1 VEYDAMGNLNL
12 NSDEVILQKTQTLII
27 NGVRHEGVLT
37 GRRLILV
44 TSGTG
49 SIHEDILFAE
59 IDLAKSGVNK
69 LREPNITLNVNS
81 PGGEKRTIELIF
93 IRLDGNQNIAE
104 LEKCIAILREH
115 HVPVEAGNHVAG
127 PAFSGNGQRI
137 IPGELT
143 GEEQVSR
150 PAVPELTPFGTTR
163 QRRQPLPDETSHQ
176 SPLTVIAAV
185 LFIIVVLII
194 GMVVAGQML
203 NGKNVP
209 VNQSVTG
216 SNITTRVVSSTSP
229 TPRTQATS
237 GTVSSAPA
245 LTVPK
250 NGVWVLISYRGN
262 FTGYI
267 GAQGRQIG
275 INSSG
280 NQSYK
285 LPFSD
290 AMIEGLIEKEDGSPE
305 KIEVGIYN
313 GGTLVSKSETKKPWG
328 GVDIHVKVGPAI
340 GNPVVTATPVLK
352 ITISPYAF
360 LPQASIPNSG
370 VWVRVFYSGNFMGSI
385 RANGLIT
392 NVNSTGDQFYQF
404 PLASGTVDG
413 SIGKQDGTADTLI
426 IEVYKA
432 GKLISQSYTAT
443 PWGIADINTR
453 V

>member
-1 VEYDAMGNLNL
+1 MGDLNL
-12 NSDEVILQKTQTLII
+12 NSDEAILQKTQTII
-27 NGVRHEGVLT
+27 LNGVRHEAVLT

-44 TSGTG
+44 TSETG

-69 LREPNITLNVNS
+69 LREPIITLHVNS

-104 LEKCIAILREH
+104 LGKCIAIFREH
-115 HVPVEAGNHVAG
+115 NVPVEAGNQVAG
-127 PAFSGNGQRI
+127 PAFSGSGQRI

-143 GEEQVSR
+143 GDEQVSR
-150 PAVPELTPFGTTR
+150 PAVPELALYGTTR
-163 QRRQPLPDETSHQ
+163 QRRQPLPDETSPQ

-185 LFIIVVLII
+185 LFIIVVLVI

-216 SNITTRVVSSTSP
+216 SNITTREGSSASP
-229 TPRTQATS
+229 TPSPQVTS
-237 GTVSSAPA
+237 GTVSSAPVF
-245 LTVPK
+245 TVPK

-280 NQSYK
+280 NQSYQ
-285 LPFSD
+285 LPVSN
-290 AMIEGLIEKEDGSPE
+290 AMVEGSIEKEDGSPE

-313 GGTLVSKSETKKPWG
+313 GGTLVSKIETKKPWG
-328 GVDIHVKVGPAI
+328 VVDIHVMVGPAI
-340 GNPVVTATPVLK
+340 GNPVVTATPVL
-352 ITISPYAF
+352 ITTISPYAF
-360 LPQASIPNSG
+360 LPQASIPSSG
-370 VWVRVFYSGNFMGSI
+370 VWVRVFYSGNFTGSI

-404 PLASGTVDG
+404 PLASGTIDG
-413 SIGKQDGTADTLI
+413 TIEKQDGTANTLI
-426 IEVYKA
+426 IEVYKG

-443 PWGIADINTR
+443 PWGMVNINA
-453 V
+453 VV

>member
-1 VEYDAMGNLNL
+1 MGDLNL
-12 NSDEVILQKTQTLII
+12 SRDEVILQKTQTLIL
-27 NGVRHEGVLT
+27 NGVRHEAVLT
-37 GRRLILV
+37 GKRLILV
-44 TSGTG
+44 TSETG

-69 LREPNITLNVNS
+69 LREPIITLNVHS
-81 PGGEKRTIELIF
+81 PGGDKRTIELIF
-93 IRLDGNQNIAE
+93 IRLDGNQHIAE
-104 LEKCIAILREH
+104 LEKCIAILRQH
-115 HVPVEAGNHVAG
+115 NVSVEAGNHVAG
-127 PAFSGNGQRI
+127 PAFSGSGQRI

-163 QRRQPLPDETSHQ
+163 QRRQPLPDETSPQ

-185 LFIIVVLII
+185 LFIIVVLMI
-194 GMVVAGQML
+194 GLVVAGQML

-216 SNITTRVVSSTSP
+216 SNITTRGVSSASP

-285 LPFSD
+285 LPVGD

-328 GVDIHVKVGPAI
+328 GIDIHVKVGPAI
-340 GNPVVTATPVLK
+340 GNPVVTATPVL
-352 ITISPYAF
+352 ITTISPYVF
-360 LPQASIPNSG
+360 LPPASIPSSG
-370 VWVRVFYSGNFMGSI
+370 VWVRVYYPGNYTGSI
-385 RANGLIT
+385 RAKGLII
-392 NVNSTGDQFYQF
+392 NVNSTGDRFY
-404 PLASGTVDG
+404 PLAITSGMIDG
-413 SIGKQDGTADTLI
+413 SIEKQDGTANALI
-426 IEVYKA
+426 IEVYKG
-432 GKLISQSYTAT
+432 GKLISRSYTAI
-443 PWGIADINTR
+443 PRGVVNINA
-453 V
+453 VV